1 MIQSVIISEE
11 AYKQMFQYVIE
22 FAHPERPYR
31 QWREV
36 IGWLVGIV
44 EEETIT
50 VLRAIPMTSGNSIFV
65 EMTDYTI
72 IPQIVEEAE
81 KIDAVIVGWFHSHPS
96 FGFFLSSVDIRT
108 QRNQQSLFDNAIA
121 LVCDPTKISTTEP
134 GIHGY
139 QVFMEPQRFREYRE
153 LDITVKVSKSYP
165 DLLND
170 MLQEAGITRSYSEV
184 IAYEDLAGLYALEGI
199 TPQQLIKAQPGDLL
213 PLEHDA
219 LPVIEAEYIVNKS
232 LQSKKEYY
240 LQVKISN
247 LGEGIAWYVD
257 LVFNPS
263 PDLKLLS
270 MYPHRI
276 IEQLNYDSSVIETF
290 KVKPLKSGEIILPQ
304 TIVNYMTT
312 NRVNHKVIIRAKKV
326 VVE

>member
-22 FAHPERPYR
+22 FAHPDRPYR

-36 IGWLVGIV
+36 IGWLVGSV
-44 EEETIT
+44 DEETIT
-50 VLRAIPMTSGNSIFV
+50 VLQAIPMTSGNSIFV

-81 KIDAVIVGWFHSHPS
+81 KIDAIIVGWFHSHPS

-121 LVCDPTKISTTEP
+121 LVCDPTKISSAEP

-139 QVFMEPQRFREYRE
+139 QVFMEPHRFREYRE
-153 LDITVKVSKSYP
+153 LDIVVEVKKNYP
-165 DLLND
+165 DLLSE
-170 MLQEAGITRSYSEV
+170 LLLEAGITRSYSEV
-184 IAYEDLAGLYALEGI
+184 IAYEELADLYALEGI
-199 TPQQLIKAQPGDLL
+199 SPPHLIKAQPGDLL
-213 PLEHDA
+213 DIERDS
-219 LPVIEAEYIVNKS
+219 LPEIEAEYIINES

-240 LQVKISN
+240 LQVKIAN
-247 LGEGIAWYVD
+247 HGEGIAWYVD
-257 LVFNPS
+257 LVFNTT

-276 IEQLNYDSSVIETF
+276 IEQLNYDSTVIETF
-290 KVKPLKSGEIILPQ
+290 KVKPTKSGEIELPR
-304 TIVNYMTT
+304 TIINYMTT
-312 NRVNHKVIIRAKKV
+312 NKVKHKVVIPAKKV
-326 VVE
+326 LVE